1 MFKKVMLMLVV
12 ILALGILPTFAQDDP
27 YADVDPSGQIV
38 SYWHNH
44 TGGRARA
51 LDTIV
56 RVFNN
61 PAGDWGNPD
70 NAEFYIVP
78 ETSDPTDLN
87 ALAVA
92 LAPIAA
98 EYNTYGITVEASNQG
113 GYGDIF
119 EKIRLA
125 IGANEALPNLTVA
138 YQNQAATY
146 QFDSSGESLI
156 DMNLLVNSPTWGMS
170 ESEIAAFYEGIWASD
185 VFPTFGGARFGFP
198 VQRSMEVMFFNVDWL
213 AELFANGH
221 ISFEGAPTT
230 PEQFREASC
239 AATANPFS
247 SAEADAPEAPVG
259 YEMRI
264 DASNLSAWVFAF
276 GGDIFDYEA
285 GMYTLNTPEAVEAMT
300 FVQGLIADGCARIQT
315 DPRAFSGQ
323 RNFGLG
329 TSLFNIASSSG
340 FPFYALAA
348 SRDLG
353 DGTLEA
359 RFSWS
364 AGAVPHTTEV
374 PVMNLYGASVSITST
389 TPEQEVATWIFVKLL
404 GSQAVMA
411 LWGDAANYF
420 PTRGDAAELLGA
432 TFERVP
438 AYAATFDLLQYAYS
452 EPGVPGYDPV
462 RNEMSNALVL
472 LWDFP
477 AGSTPEDVQPILDA
491 LDENANLILSEFGG

>member
-1 MFKKVMLMLVV
+1 MLKKVMLFVV
-12 ILALGILPTFAQDDP
+12 MILAVGILPTFAQDDP
-27 YADVDPSGQIV
+27 YADVDPSGQTV
-38 SYWHNH
+38 TFWHNH

-51 LDTIV
+51 LDVIV

-61 PAGDWGNPD
+61 PTASWGVENTEFFIAPEEGDP
-70 NAEFYIVP
+70 V
-78 ETSDPTDLN
+78 DLN

-92 LAPIAA
+92 LAPVAA

-119 EKIRLA
+119 EKVRLA

-146 QFDSSGESLI
+146 QFDSAGEALV
-156 DMNLLVNSPTWGMS
+156 DMNLLVNSPTWGMPA
-170 ESEIAAFYEGIWASD
+170 EEVEQFFAGIWESD
-185 VFPTFGGARFGFP
+185 VFPTFGGERYGFP
-198 VQRSMEVMFFNVDWL
+198 VQRSMEVLYFNVDWL

-230 PEQFREASC
+230 PEQFREAAC

-247 SAEADAPEAPVG
+247 GAAADAPEAPVG

-264 DASNLSAWVFAF
+264 DASNFAAWVFAF

-285 GMYTLNTPEAVEAMT
+285 GVYTLNTPEAVEAIS
-300 FVQGLIADGCARIQT
+300 FVQGLVADGCARIQT

-329 TSLFNIASSSG
+329 TSLFTIASSSG
-340 FPFYALAA
+340 FPFYNLAV
-348 SRDLG
+348 
-353 DGTLEA
+353 DG
-359 RFSWS
+359 RFNWS
-364 AGAVPHTTEV
+364 AGVVPHTTEE
-374 PVMNLYGASVSITST
+374 PVMNLYGASVSIPAT
-389 TPEQEVATWIFVKLL
+389 TPEQELATWIFVKYL
-404 GSQAVMA
+404 GSQEVMA

-420 PTRGDAAELLGA
+420 PTRGDAAELLDA

-438 AYAATFDLLQYAYS
+438 AYAATFPLLQYAYS

-462 RNEMSNALVL
+462 RNEMANTLVL
-472 LWDFP
+472 LWDFAP
-477 AGSTPEDVQPILDA
+477 GTTPEDVQSALDA
-491 LDENANLILSEFGG
+491 LNEVANDILAEFSE

>member
-1 MFKKVMLMLVV
+1 MLKKVMLFVV
-12 ILALGILPTFAQDDP
+12 MILALGILPTFAQDDP
-27 YADVDPSGQIV
+27 YADVDPSGQTV
-38 SYWHNH
+38 TFWHNH

-51 LDTIV
+51 LDVIV

-61 PAGDWGNPD
+61 PTADWG
-70 NAEFYIVP
+70 AENTEFFIAP
-78 ETSDPTDLN
+78 EQGDPVDLN
-87 ALAVA
+87 ALAIALKPVA
-92 LAPIAA
+92 
-98 EYNTYGITVEASNQG
+98 ERYNTYGITVEASNQG
-113 GYGDIF
+113 NYGEIF

-146 QFDSSGESLI
+146 QFDSEGEALV

-170 ESEIAAFYEGIWASD
+170 AEEQAQFFPGIWESD
-185 VFPTFGGARFGFP
+185 VFPTFNNERYGFP
-198 VQRSMEVMFFNVDWL
+198 VQRSMEVMYFNVDWL

-230 PEQFREASC
+230 PEQFREAAC

-247 SAEADAPEAPVG
+247 RAEADAPEATIG

-264 DASNLSAWVFAF
+264 DASNFAAWVFAF
-276 GGDIFDYEA
+276 GGDIFDYENNR
-285 GMYTLNTPEAVEAMT
+285 YTLNTPQAVEALT

-315 DPRAFSGQ
+315 DPRAFSAQ

-329 TSLFNIASSSG
+329 TTLFTIASSSG
-340 FPFYALAA
+340 FPFYQLAV

-353 DGTLEA
+353 DGKLEQ
-359 RFSWS
+359 RFNWS
-364 AGAVPHTTEV
+364 AGVVPHTTSE
-374 PVMNLYGASVSITST
+374 PVMNLYGASVSITNN
-389 TPEQEVATWIFVKLL
+389 TPEAELATWIFVKYL
-404 GSQAVMA
+404 GSKEVMA

-420 PTRGDAAELLGA
+420 ATRADSAELLGA

-438 AYAATFDLLQYAYS
+438 AYAATFPLMQYAYK

-462 RNEMSNALVL
+462 RNEITNALVT

-477 AGSTPEDVQPILDA
+477 AGSTPEDVQSVLDV
-491 LDENANLILSEFGG
+491 LDETANDILSEFAG